1 MPNTNS
7 NCRSKVKN
15 RKTKASVKAL
25 EVERGSEDEVKAGD
39 EALAGSD
46 EESESGNESMYEGG
60 SENEIEEE
68 AEEEADSEDDKAEME
83 LYEHYTKGLGP
94 SNERRSD
101 DRKTPPVEKSVEY

>member
-1 MPNTNS
+1 M
-7 NCRSKVKN
+7 
-15 RKTKASVKAL
+15 KAL
-25 EVERGSEDEVKAGD
+25 EVERGSEDEVEAGD

-83 LYEHYTKGLGP
+83 LYEQYTKGLGP

-101 DRKTPPVEKSVEY
+101 DRETPPVEKSVEY